1 MIYAGLHY
9 MDPNLELAVWRIL
22 GRDLELQESAV
33 ELLRVLAESVP
44 VEILIVRRVE
54 GEHQRIETVA
64 LASLDP
70 TLPPLAARTD
80 LPPGRLGE
88 VLAWCRQGVVR
99 AGAPARDA
107 LLALLAPAGLE
118 RSLLAAPLGEGNG
131 PHGLLLLATQ
141 DPEPWTSEHLAI
153 TRRLL
158 GPLAAA
164 LGRELQLHELKRLR
178 ESLEADK
185 QALLTRLQRD
195 EIVESVVGADAGLR
209 EVMARV
215 EQVAPT
221 DVPVLILGET
231 GAGKEVV
238 ARAIH
243 ERSARS
249 AGPMVRVNCGAIP
262 SELVDSELFG
272 HERGSFTGAVA
283 ARKGWFERADG
294 GTLFLD
300 EFGELSQAAQV
311 RLLRIL
317 QDGTLERVGGQRTI
331 SVDVRVVAATA
342 GDLLSMVG
350 EGRFREDLWYRISVF
365 PIRLPPLRERPEDIP
380 ALAVHFAAR
389 VGRRLGGSP
398 LVPGAEDLNL
408 LLGYSWPGNVREL
421 AAVIERAAILGNG
434 KRLEVAAALGVTAS
448 GAGHPE
454 TAGARNV
461 PAAAPE
467 PEAFPPLDAAMAQHI
482 EQALVL
488 ARGRIEG
495 QRGAARLL
503 GINPHTLR
511 ARMRKLGV
519 DWNRFRG
526 RAGGADNVPSAG

>member
-1 MIYAGLHY
+1 
-9 MDPNLELAVWRIL
+9 MDQDLELAVWRIL
-22 GRDLELQESAV
+22 GRDLELKESAA
-33 ELLRVLAESVP
+33 ELLQALARSLPAQV
-44 VEILIVRRVE
+44 LIVRRID
-54 GEHQRIETVA
+54 GDHQRIETVA
-64 LASLDP
+64 VASLDP
-70 TLPPLAARTD
+70 DLPPLAARTE
-80 LPPGRLGE
+80 LPQGRLAG
-88 VLAWCRQGVVR
+88 VLAWCSQGAVR
-99 AGAPARDA
+99 AGAPAQDA

-118 RSLLAAPLGEGNG
+118 RSMLAAPLAEGNG
-131 PHGLLLLATQ
+131 PHGLLLLAAK
-141 DPEPWTSEHLAI
+141 DPRPWESEHLDI

-164 LGRELQLHELKRLR
+164 LSRELQLHELKRLR

-185 QALLTRLQRD
+185 EALLTRLQRD
-195 EIVESVVGADAGLR
+195 EIVDSVVGADAGLR

-243 ERSARS
+243 ERSARA

-380 ALAVHFAAR
+380 ALAVHFASR

-434 KRLEVAAALGVTAS
+434 KRLEVAAALGVTACS
-448 GAGHPE
+448 PARPE
-454 TAGARNV
+454 TNGARNA
-461 PAAAPE
+461 PSAAV
-467 PEAFPPLDAAMAQHI
+467 EAADFAPLDAAMARHI
-482 EQALVL
+482 EKALAL
-488 ARGRIEG
+488 TNGRVEG
-495 QRGAARLL
+495 RQGAARLL
-503 GINPHTLR
+503 RINPHTLR

-519 DWNRFRG
+519 DWSRFRG
-526 RAGGADNVPSAG
+526 QAEGKAPPTGAR